1 MLNQNSKEQ
10 MRTGYHLLRH
20 YLRLLLLLPD
30 MNLVIVFDQFIECG
44 ILHTLSQKE
53 FLSIYMYLVQK
64 MMYFNNFLVHNILI
78 KFATN
83 GLNCFCLT
91 LRLLLH

>member
-10 MRTGYHLLRH
+10 IRTGYHLLRH
-20 YLRLLLLLPD
+20 YLRLLLLLPV

-64 MMYFNNFLVHNILI
+64 MMYFNNFLVQHPDKICY
-78 KFATN
+78 KWA
-83 GLNCFCLT
+83 
-91 LRLLLH
+91 